1 MYHCPSNKFNVF
13 GLNACGLDTSHMPV
27 GSEASITFSVYDNSF
42 PPNAAH
48 ENRTVRIVSP
58 CRAGRGVIHC
68 PNLAQPCGTSPCSF
82 RSAILETD
90 QAIGDGTK
98 LSLHF
103 HRGIATPAVS
113 PPFLGTRLNVSWPC
127 SAGPPLDLA
136 ICPNDTSSC
145 FVHTE
150 SQPLAGVKLR
160 VWTPISTSNHIT
172 EGCSVSSLS
181 LGVCPRG
188 NHTVNFQIFLGD
200 REISDM
206 ATLNVSITTPIVSF
220 AVNISLQV
228 AVPQSTSLTAWTSLH
243 DELKGSSSLSNPLL
257 QGASTVTKLALL
269 SSSCQ
274 IAAQGI
280 DVDIRTHNAAVM
292 AKPSAGFITVCITA
306 CALLFCW
313 YFYISIHTF
322 FHRFL

>member
-1 MYHCPSNKFNVF
+1 
-13 GLNACGLDTSHMPV
+13 MPV
-27 GSEASITFSVYDNSF
+27 GSEASVAFSVYDNSS

-48 ENRTVRIVSP
+48 ANRTVRIVSP
-58 CRAGRGVIHC
+58 CLAGRGVIHC
-68 PNLAQPCGTSPCSF
+68 PNLAQPCGTSACSF

-90 QAIGDGTK
+90 QALGAGTE

-103 HRGIATPAVS
+103 HWSTATPAD
-113 PPFLGTRLNVSWPC
+113 PLPLFGTSLNVSWPC
-127 SAGPPLDLA
+127 SASPPLDLA
-136 ICPNDTSSC
+136 ICSNDASSC
-145 FVHTE
+145 FVHTG
-150 SQPLAGVKLR
+150 SQALAGVKLR
-160 VWTPISTSNHIT
+160 VWTPISTSIHMT

-200 REISDM
+200 REISDR

-228 AVPQSTSLTAWTSLH
+228 AVPQSSSSSAWTSLH
-243 DELKGSSSLSNPLL
+243 DELKGSSSLSNLLL
-257 QGASTVTKLALL
+257 QGASTAIKLALR
-269 SSSCQ
+269 SNSCQ
-274 IAAQGI
+274 LAAQGI

-292 AKPSAGFITVCITA
+292 AKPSAGLITVWITPIA

-313 YFYISIHTF
+313 VFCISIHLL

>member
-1 MYHCPSNKFNVF
+1 MYQCPSNKFKAV

-27 GSEASITFSVYDNSF
+27 GSEASITFSVYDNSS

-48 ENRTVRIVSP
+48 ENRNLRIVSP
-58 CRAGRGVIHC
+58 CPAGRGIVHC

-82 RSAILETD
+82 RSAILGKD
-90 QAIGDGTK
+90 QALGAETK
-98 LSLHF
+98 LSLQF
-103 HRGIATPAVS
+103 HWSIATPAVS
-113 PPFLGTRLNVSWPC
+113 LPLLGTSLTVSWPC

-145 FVHTE
+145 FVHTG
-150 SQPLAGVKLR
+150 SQTLAGVNLR
-160 VWTPISTSNHIT
+160 VWTPISTSIHIT
-172 EGCSVSSLS
+172 EGCSVSSLA

-200 REISDM
+200 REISDR

-228 AVPQSTSLTAWTSLH
+228 AVPQSTSSSAWTSLH
-243 DELKGSSSLSNPLL
+243 DELKGSSPLSNPLL
-257 QGASTVTKLALL
+257 QGACTAIKLALL
-269 SSSCQ
+269 SHSCQ
-274 IAAQGI
+274 LAVQGI

-292 AKPSAGFITVCITA
+292 AKPSAGLITVCITA
-306 CALLFCW
+306 CALLFCS
-313 YFYISIHTF
+313 YFYFSIHTL
-322 FHRFL
+322 FHRFP